1 MRQAS
6 APGAS
11 SLLAAHIFSNQN
23 NSETSIHSMTFR
35 RQALVL
41 VSLLLFAPLLAFA
54 QSSAQDMIRAA
65 LAAQGGE
72 EKLRALKNITFDAV
86 GYRNM
91 IEQSERPEGP
101 YVTEFDHIS
110 EIHDQAQHRFYRKL
124 VGEVPPFPGPRDIL
138 VLSNGIPMRVLGPN
152 KIAGSSSS
160 AAEADEMLALS
171 PEHLLL
177 TALDAGDLA
186 RGADVQMQSV
196 PHHVLNFHYH
206 SSPVVIFL
214 NADTMLPTAVEFSG
228 AAARSGYWNYLGD
241 VTMRTYYDF
250 WWLAK
255 GGIHLPLQWNIER
268 NGLPDRMLMISN
280 VKIDGTL
287 DESMFVI
294 PETVSAQVSANAN
307 SSDLEQVRLGLPNQP
322 ATEVVPGMTFI
333 PGRWNVTLVKQD
345 DGVVILE
352 APISSGYSAK
362 VMQEAKRRF
371 PSLPIKAVITTSD
384 AWPHLAGIREY
395 VAAGIPIY
403 ALDRNE
409 PILRRVID
417 SSRASKPD
425 TLWRAPRKAKFT
437 LVSGKTTL
445 GTGPNRLEMYP
456 LHGETSERQMMVY
469 FPEHRLLYGSDVF
482 QKDPTT
488 YYVPQTVT
496 ELIDAV
502 KREHLSVDRY
512 FMMHV
517 EPSAWSDLPP
527 VLEKTIKEDS
537 PAFSK

>member
-1 MRQAS
+1 MTFPRQAF
-6 APGAS
+6 A
-11 SLLAAHIFSNQN
+11 LVCLQIFSV
-23 NSETSIHSMTFR
+23 FC
-35 RQALVL
+35 AV
-41 VSLLLFAPLLAFA
+41 A
-54 QSSAQDMIRAA
+54 QPSAKDDVRAA

-124 VGEVPPFPGPRDIL
+124 VGEVPPFPGPTDIL
-138 VLSNGIPMRVLGPN
+138 VLSNGIPMRALGPN

-177 TALDAGDLA
+177 TALDSGDLT
-186 RGADVQMQSV
+186 RGADMQMQSV
-196 PHHVLNFHYH
+196 SQHVLTFHYH
-206 SSPVVIFL
+206 GSPVVIFL

-228 AAARSGYWNYLGD
+228 AVAHNGFWNYLGD

-255 GGIHLPLQWNIER
+255 DGIHLPLQWNIER

-280 VKIDGTL
+280 LKIDGTL
-287 DESMFVI
+287 DESTFAI

-307 SSDLEQVRLGLPNQP
+307 SGDLEQLRLGLPNQP

-362 VMQEAKRRF
+362 VMQEAKRRY
-371 PSLPIKAVITTSD
+371 PELPIKAVITTSD

-403 ALDRNE
+403 ALGRNE

-417 SSRASKPD
+417 SSRASNPD
-425 TLWRAPRKAKFT
+425 ALSRAPRKAKFT
-437 LVSGKTTL
+437 LVAGKTTL
-445 GTGPNRLEMYP
+445 GTGPNRLEIYP

-469 FPEHRLLYGSDVF
+469 FPEHRLLYGSDAF
-482 QKDPTT
+482 QKDSTT
-488 YYVPQTVT
+488 YYIPQTVT

-517 EPSAWSDLPP
+517 EPSAWNDLAP
-527 VLEKTIKEDS
+527 VLEKVVKEDS
-537 PAFSK
+537 PAFGK